1 MSEQG
6 HYSCRECIDLVG
18 LPNNINREELENAVV
33 KTFQVTRINIGRQNF
48 HVVHR
53 LANQRVVI
61 AKLTNRRDAVDV
73 LRLANQRVVIAKLT
87 NRRDAVDVLTQKR
100 NYEHQVQRIS
110 RN

>member
-1 MSEQG
+1 M
-6 HYSCRECIDLVG
+6 G
-18 LPNNINREELENAVV
+18 LPSNINREELENAVV

-73 LRLANQRVVIAKLT
+73 L
-87 NRRDAVDVLTQKR
+87 TQKR